1 MNSTRNCTS
10 TMVASLLVFVL
21 GLSNETAQSQI
32 APPRSGQEKT
42 GPVRDDSR
50 KTGKGNDKKKAGDD
64 EHDRDREDLAGRLIR
79 KSVTESDE
87 GLMDNV
93 LRLMDETAHRMEID
107 FDSGSRTQEL
117 QKQISDKL
125 DEAIK
130 IAAAQRR
137 PQKQN
142 NSSASSDRRRGPNNA
157 KSPTGKQGAPT
168 AAAKAKESSTDE
180 SNAPSGAQGPAESA
194 RGEIRDLRRGWGQ
207 LPERQRDEV
216 IQGSGEGYLERYRQ
230 WIEKYYRALQESG
243 Q

>member
-1 MNSTRNCTS
+1 M
-10 TMVASLLVFVL
+10 
-21 GLSNETAQSQI
+21 
-32 APPRSGQEKT
+32 
-42 GPVRDDSR
+42 
-50 KTGKGNDKKKAGDD
+50 
-64 EHDRDREDLAGRLIR
+64 
-79 KSVTESDE
+79 
-87 GLMDNV
+87 
-93 LRLMDETAHRMEID
+93 MDEAAHRMEID

-137 PQKQN
+137 PQKPN
-142 NSSASSDRRRGPNNA
+142 NSSASSDRRRAPNNA
-157 KSPTGKQGAPT
+157 KPATKQGTTSTSAT
-168 AAAKAKESSTDE
+168 KAKESATDE
-180 SNAPSGAQGPAESA
+180 SNAPGGAQGPTDSA

-230 WIEKYYRALQESG
+230 WIEQYYRALQESG